1 MRHAEL
7 PVSLRHLAAICFAAA
22 LALASPTRAQST
34 GGVFTLNPQ
43 SIAAG
48 GGRATGGSFELEG
61 TIGQHDASNAQSGGV
76 FTLTGGFHRRA
87 ATAVGE
93 TIFRNG
99 FEGP

>member
-1 MRHAEL
+1 MRIVLQAC
-7 PVSLRHLAAICFAAA
+7 LAGA
-22 LALASPTRAQST
+22 LALAGTAVAQSS

-48 GGRATGGSFELEG
+48 GGRATGGNFELEG

-87 ATAVGE
+87 ASAADGA
-93 TIFRNG
+93 IFSNG